1 MNLIDI
7 PTCFTVNGKKLTQP
21 QKNLLAKLQ
30 TNYGFD
36 VDTDVTSAQN
46 LCSGQVF
53 DNLNSMVAA
62 LVNFCTEAYR
72 TYGMHGYMIVNGKK
86 FTVQDYDRTKYLV
99 LALDSRAYSN
109 LLD

>member
-1 MNLIDI
+1 MNLVDI
-7 PTCFTVNGKKLTQP
+7 PSCFTVNGKKLTQP

-30 TNYGFD
+30 KTYGFD
-36 VDTDVTSAQN
+36 VDPDLTSAQN

-53 DNLNSMVAA
+53 DNLDSMVAA
-62 LVNFCTEAYR
+62 LINFCTDAYR
-72 TYGMHGYMIVNGKK
+72 TYGMHGYMVVKGKK

-99 LALDSRAYSN
+99 LALDNQAYYN